1 MNSGWERSNC
11 EQLRIIP
18 KAKNSHS
25 FSDASPRPSA
35 RETLDHP
42 ANKRG
47 QQVFCSNTSTLKYRA
62 ACSPDRLAQTWHPR
76 FDPSCG
82 SLARHLETRALAS
95 YHLSCMTPAL
105 YQTGG
110 GVPLCFFPRR
120 CPGAVFVVSR
130 RNTTLCS
137 WRNRIRLHF
146 ESLLPHNAFTDR
158 RGQTACHAELLNPR
172 NGLSAGAG

>member
-62 ACSPDRLAQTWHPR
+62 ACSPNRLAQTWHPR

-95 YHLSCMTPAL
+95 YHLSCLTPAL

-110 GVPLCFFPRR
+110 ASRFAFFLAVVLVRYLSCRVATPR
-120 CPGAVFVVSR
+120 CVHGETGFDSTSSR
-130 RNTTLCS
+130 SCLITHSPIGGGRPHAMRN
-137 WRNRIRLHF
+137 F
-146 ESLLPHNAFTDR
+146 
-158 RGQTACHAELLNPR
+158 
-172 NGLSAGAG
+172 